1 MDGDEISPK
10 ENLHPIN
17 ISDAVTAPQAAVL
30 HSITTFTGPLP
41 PPEIL
46 REYEQIWPGF
56 TGKHFEYIERQA
68 AHRQAIERDVI
79 KAKIK
84 HEATGQFMAFTLAL
98 TTFGVAAFALY
109 LHQLTFG
116 GTIMSVDAVAII
128 GMFIYR
134 QSIEKK
140 GLSDRVPPKQLNTK

>member
-1 MDGDEISPK
+1 MTQAVSPK
-10 ENLHPIN
+10 ALMHG
-17 ISDAVTAPQAAVL
+17 VVQ
-30 HSITTFTGPLP
+30 SITFTGPLP

-56 TGKHFEYIERQA
+56 TGKHFEYIEKQA
-68 AHRQAIERDVI
+68 AHRQAIEREVI

-140 GLSDRVPPKQLNTK
+140 GLSDRVPPK